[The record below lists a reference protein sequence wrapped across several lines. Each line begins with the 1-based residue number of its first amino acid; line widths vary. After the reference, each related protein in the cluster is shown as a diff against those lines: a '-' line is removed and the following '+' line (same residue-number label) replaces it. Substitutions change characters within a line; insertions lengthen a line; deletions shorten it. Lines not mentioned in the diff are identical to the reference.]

1 VSAANVPTLVREYV
15 LAPSPEPPVDVRVIG
30 VPAVPVVGEFEM
42 RNAACEA
49 AVKVNVSGS
58 LVSDR

>member
-1 VSAANVPTLVREYV
+1 M
-15 LAPSPEPPVDVRVIG
+15 IG

-42 RNAACEA
+42 VNDACDA